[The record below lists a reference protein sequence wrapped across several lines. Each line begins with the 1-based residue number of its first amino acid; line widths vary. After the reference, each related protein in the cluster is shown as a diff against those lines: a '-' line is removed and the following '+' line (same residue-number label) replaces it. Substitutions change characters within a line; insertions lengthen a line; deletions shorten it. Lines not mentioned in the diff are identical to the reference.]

1 VVRSICFSL
10 LLAAAAPAVAAEPT
24 AGSEPKF
31 TIRIRDH
38 QFHPA
43 ELKVPAG
50 VAFRIV
56 VENDDGVVDEFDSYV
71 LHREKHVRPKSKATL
86 LLGPLEAGRYPFK
99 GEEHHGAEVA
109 SGVLVVR

>member
-1 VVRSICFSL
+1 VRSICFSL
-10 LLAAAAPAVAAEPT
+10 VLAAAAPAFAAEPV
-24 AGSEPKF
+24 AGSGPEF

-43 ELKVPAG
+43 EVKVPAG

-56 VENDDGVVDEFDSYV
+56 VENDDEVADEFDSYV
-71 LHREKHVRPKSKATL
+71 LHREKHVLPKSKATL
-86 LLGPLEAGRYPFK
+86 FLGPLEPGHYPFK
-99 GEEHHGAEVA
+99 GEEHHGAQAA